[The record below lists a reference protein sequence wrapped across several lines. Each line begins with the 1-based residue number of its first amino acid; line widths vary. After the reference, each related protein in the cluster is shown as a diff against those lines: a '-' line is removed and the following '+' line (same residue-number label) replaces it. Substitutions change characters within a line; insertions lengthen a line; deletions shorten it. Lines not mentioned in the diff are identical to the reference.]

1 METDPATSA
10 IPIEHQNVPQAH
22 QGLHGFLYSSDDE
35 HSAVEPTIVAPEL
48 PIGEI
53 VPLEDWCGALGNAK
67 VAGVYAVLNGDHQTQ
82 FIGYSRNVSLSL
94 RGHLTQFDPDICAFV
109 RVEPF
114 KFPKRDQMEALRD
127 RWIAELG
134 QTPPGNREDDGLWAN
149 TIAAA
154 AIAAMSPA
162 ERQAYDE
169 KKLKLRKAMAD
180 AELSRELPT
189 QQDQSPEDQSDRRQN
204 LEAAVTQDDWSG
216 VVESAN
222 PGDAAL
228 LKPPEKFRLN

>member
-1 METDPATSA
+1 METDNKTSA
-10 IPIEHQNVPQAH
+10 IAIEHQNVPEAH

-35 HSAVEPTIVAPEL
+35 HRAGESTIAVPEL

-53 VPLEDWCGALGNAK
+53 VPLEAWCGALGNAK
-67 VAGVYAVLNGDHQTQ
+67 VAGVYAVLNRDRQTQ

-94 RGHLTQFDPDICAFV
+94 RGHLTQFDPDLCAFV

-134 QTPPGNREDDGLWAN
+134 QTPPGNREGDELWAN

-180 AELSRELPT
+180 AELSRELPVQPDQS
-189 QQDQSPEDQSDRRQN
+189 QQDQGDRRQN

-216 VVESAN
+216 VVQQQTQETLPS
-222 PGDAAL
+222 
-228 LKPPEKFRLN
+228 